1 MAVNVHHA
9 RTNLSKLIAAA
20 ESGEE
25 VIIGATASRRQ
36 AGCRYAA
43 HRQVAQVQA
52 TADAEA
58 RSFRFA
64 YGHASSHIL
73 WQSNV
78 SPRLA
83 ALRPEKESAM
93 TILDRLA
100 LWKEQGAI
108 SPQQQAQLASL
119 ARGEP
124 FSLSLELN
132 LLLYAGVL
140 AFIAGLGWTV
150 STWSQQLGDVV
161 VLAVLSILLAASFWY
176 CFSRAP
182 AWSPAETP
190 TPTHIF
196 DYVLYLGS
204 LVWCVELAYLEQR
217 LHILSGQWDLY
228 LLATALLF
236 FFLAYRFD
244 NRFVLSLA
252 LSSLAGWFGLTISHW
267 PSHQDATY
275 RQYAL
280 LYSLLIGAA
289 GAGLQRLNL
298 KPHFLNTYLNVAA
311 NVLFWAVLSGVFDR
325 QDYGWWFLVLVIA
338 CAASLAWGLKRRQFA
353 FVAYA
358 AVYGYVGVS
367 CMLLRNAN
375 DFTLILAYFVF
386 TAIAMIV
393 MLVQIAR
400 SFGRPE

>member
-1 MAVNVHHA
+1 
-9 RTNLSKLIAAA
+9 
-20 ESGEE
+20 
-25 VIIGATASRRQ
+25 
-36 AGCRYAA
+36 
-43 HRQVAQVQA
+43 
-52 TADAEA
+52 
-58 RSFRFA
+58 
-64 YGHASSHIL
+64 
-73 WQSNV
+73 
-78 SPRLA
+78 
-83 ALRPEKESAM
+83 M
-93 TILDRLA
+93 TILARLE
-100 LWKEQGAI
+100 LWKQQGAI
-108 SPQQQAQLASL
+108 STEQHAQLASL
-119 ARGEP
+119 SRGEP

-140 AFIAGLGWTV
+140 AFVAGLGWTI

-161 VLAVLSILLAASFWY
+161 VLTILSILLTASFWY

-182 AWSPAETP
+182 SWSPAETP
-190 TPTHIF
+190 APTALF

-228 LLATALLF
+228 LLVTALL

-252 LSSLAGWFGLTISHW
+252 LSSLAGWFGLKISSV

-280 LYSLLIGAA
+280 LYCLLVGTA
-289 GAGLQRLNL
+289 GAVLQRLKL
-298 KPHFLNTYLNVAA
+298 KPHFLNTYLNVAT
-311 NVLFWAVLSGVFDR
+311 NVLFWAIIFGVFDS
-325 QDYGWWFLVLVIA
+325 QDYGWWFLGLLIA
-338 CAASLAWGLKRRQFA
+338 SAASLAWGLKRRQFA

-367 CMLLRNAN
+367 YMLLRNAN

-393 MLVQIAR
+393 MLVQVAR